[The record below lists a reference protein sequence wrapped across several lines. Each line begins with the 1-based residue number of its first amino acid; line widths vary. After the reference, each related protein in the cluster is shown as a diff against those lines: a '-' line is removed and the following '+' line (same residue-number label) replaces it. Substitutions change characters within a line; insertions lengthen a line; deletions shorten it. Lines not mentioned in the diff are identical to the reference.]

1 MKVNRENGE
10 DEVAEIRVEPKRRS
24 PLPWILGLLLLAVI
38 AFVAYR
44 MFAGNRDAGGAAGNG
59 GAVVVDSARP

>member
-1 MKVNRENGE
+1 M
-10 DEVAEIRVEPKRRS
+10 AEIRVEPKRRS

-44 MFAGNRDAGGAAGNG
+44 MLAGGKGAGGAAGNDG
-59 GAVVVDSARP
+59 TVVVDTARP